1 MGFCDPWM
9 AHSVTNFE
17 GTLCTY
23 TLIVNWTFY
32 IIFGKL
38 NVELETL
45 KRGERKMIDSYG
57 EI

>member
-1 MGFCDPWM
+1 MYLYSD
-9 AHSVTNFE
+9 SE
-17 GTLCTY
+17 LDI
-23 TLIVNWTFY
+23 L
-32 IIFGKL
+32 IFGKL